1 MDNLSVKGE
10 NNEIYIV
17 KEGKELPYEPVSGL
31 SIQITGNNNIVKI
44 GLPSRFISTSVVM
57 NGDNNFISIKPT
69 RHRFIRHTSFGMENG
84 GQIYLG
90 GGISV
95 YRNMNVVAKNG
106 KKIEIGDEC
115 MFAREIMI
123 RNNDGHAIV
132 DLETNEI
139 INPSEDIYIGEHVWV
154 GMRSMICKGAY
165 ISDGSIVGAMSFVNK
180 KFDEKNIIIAG
191 VPAKKVRSN
200 VKWDRAA
207 YSGYVNEMGL

>member
-17 KEGKELPYEPVSGL
+17 KESKELPYEPVSGL

-84 GQIYLG
+84 GQIRLG

-95 YRNMNVVAKNG
+95 YRNMNVVAKDG

-207 YSGYVNEMGL
+207 YSGYVNETGL